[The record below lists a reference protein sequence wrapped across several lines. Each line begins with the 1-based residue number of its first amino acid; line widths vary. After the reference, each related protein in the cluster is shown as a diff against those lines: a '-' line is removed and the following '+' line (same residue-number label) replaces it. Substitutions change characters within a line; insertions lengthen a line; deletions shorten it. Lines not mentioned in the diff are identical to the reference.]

1 MEINVFVRL
10 DISKSMDTVE
20 LVTLTRLIMG
30 KIVFVILVTMET
42 EINVILATLL
52 VGNAMVLVQI
62 NVLHVLT

>member
-1 MEINVFVRL
+1 MFVRL

>member
-1 MEINVFVRL
+1 MFARL
-10 DISKSMDTVE
+10 DISRSMDTVE